1 MATGSESITSFGAF
15 EIDRR
20 SGELRK
26 GGVRVRLASQPFQVL
41 LALLDR
47 AGQVVTRDELQRRIW
62 PADTFVDF
70 DRGLNKAVN
79 RLREAL
85 GDTADSPRFI
95 ETIPKR
101 GYRFIAPVQQ
111 RDAGSERATDV
122 PASPDVAD
130 PLSAE
135 GSGDRISESSS
146 VQRERP
152 RPVRVWMAGAAVVLL
167 GIAAVGYTLL
177 AGGPRAIDEP
187 ARIVL
192 ADFENETG
200 DPAFDHTVA
209 QALAVDLQQSPVV
222 QIVSD
227 HEVRRTLALMRQP
240 ADRPLTIPIAHDV
253 CRRTGG
259 FAVLGGTLS
268 LVGAEYVIGLEAL
281 QCQTGEVLT
290 RRQLKASRK
299 EGVLDA
305 IDTAAAD
312 IRRTLGE
319 ASDSIRRFDS
329 RVHRMLTTTS
339 LDAFEAYTAGE
350 RNVLRQGGWSAVPFF
365 NRSIELDPEFAY
377 AHAALGLILGTFGEV
392 DASRLHTEK
401 AYQLRDRVSEWE
413 RLFITAQYHDRVTG
427 DLDQMLT
434 TGEMWVATYPY
445 DRTARNRLAAAF
457 NQLGQSQRA
466 IDELEKARGI
476 GRDHPLDVDAWAV
489 TALRLDRAREALPVV
504 QRLLEQTPDRV
515 PLRRTVYRL
524 HFAAGDP
531 GAMAA
536 QVDWASH
543 TPRAEALLAEQ
554 AATDAYYGRVDRS
567 RSSMQR
573 AVDGALRN
581 DFKGNAAVWTAL
593 NAVRE
598 ALLGN
603 IEEARAQ
610 ARAAVTLEDSA
621 DSRALAAVALARA
634 GDLDAARQLADK
646 MSAERPRGTLVQ
658 NYWMP
663 VIRAQAD
670 LHGGGAEAAIESL
683 RAAEPYELS
692 DTRLPL
698 LPAYV
703 RGEAYLRT
711 RDGRRAAAE
720 FQKLLQH
727 HGAVGNSLLG
737 PLSRIGLARALAL
750 AGDPSGAKTQYE
762 TFFELWRDADAQI
775 PLMRQARAEYQQI
788 RSQ

>member
-1 MATGSESITSFGAF
+1 MAADPDSITSFGVF

-26 GGVRVRLASQPFQVL
+26 GGVRVRLASQPFEVL

-47 AGQVVTRDELQRRIW
+47 AGQIVTRDELQRRVW

-111 RDAGSERATDV
+111 RDPGPARATDGPAPPEMSV
-122 PASPDVAD
+122 PVSAD
-130 PLSAE
+130 A
-135 GSGDRISESSS
+135 SGDGRSDSPSAQHRS
-146 VQRERP
+146 
-152 RPVRVWMAGAAVVLL
+152 RPVRVWMAGAAVLVF
-167 GIAAVGYTLL
+167 GVAAAAYTLL
-177 AGGPRAIDEP
+177 AGRSRPIDTP

-240 ADRPLTIPIAHDV
+240 TDRPLTITMAHDV
-253 CRRTGG
+253 CRRADG

-268 LVGAEYVIGLEAL
+268 LVGSEYVIGLEAL
-281 QCQTGEVLT
+281 DCRTGEVLT
-290 RRQLKASRK
+290 RRQLKASSK
-299 EGVLDA
+299 EAVLDS
-305 IDTAAAD
+305 IDSAAAD
-312 IRRTLGE
+312 MRRLLGE
-319 ASDSIRRFDS
+319 AGDSLRRFDS
-329 RVHRMLTTTS
+329 RIHRALTTGS

-350 RNVLRQGGWSAVPFF
+350 RIVLQQGGWSAVPFF
-365 NRSIELDPEFAY
+365 KHSIELDPDFAY
-377 AHAALGLILGTFGEV
+377 AHAALGLILGTFGEAE
-392 DASRLHTEK
+392 ASRLHTEK

-427 DLDQMLT
+427 DLDQMLAT
-434 TGEMWVATYPY
+434 CEVWVATYPY
-445 DRTARNRLAAAF
+445 DRTARNRLAAAL

-466 IDELEKARGI
+466 IAELDKAREV

-489 TALRLDRAREALPVV
+489 TALRMNRGHDALPVV
-504 QRLLEQTPDRV
+504 ERFVAQTPDRV
-515 PLRRTVYRL
+515 PLRRTAYRL
-524 HFAAGDP
+524 LFAANDSEG
-531 GAMAA
+531 MAA
-536 QVDWASH
+536 QVNWAAN
-543 TPRAEALLAEQ
+543 TPRAEVLVAEQ
-554 AATDAYYGRVDRS
+554 AATDAYHGRLDRS
-567 RSSMQR
+567 RSWMQR
-573 AVDGALRN
+573 AVAAALRN
-581 DFKGNAAVWTAL
+581 EFKGNAAVWTAL
-593 NAVRE
+593 HAVRE

-603 IEEARAQ
+603 NEEARAQ
-610 ARAAVTLEDSA
+610 ARAALALEESA
-621 DSRALAAVALARA
+621 DTRALAAVALALA
-634 GDLDAARQLADK
+634 GGLDDARQLADTL
-646 MSAERPRGTLVQ
+646 SADRPRGTLIQ
-658 NYWMP
+658 NYWIP
-663 VIRAQAD
+663 AIRAQAD
-670 LHGGGAEAAIESL
+670 LQGGDVQAAIESL
-683 RAAEPYELS
+683 RVAEPYELS

-727 HGAVGNSLLG
+727 DGAVGNSLLA
-737 PLSRIGLARALAL
+737 PLARMGLARALVL
-750 AGDPSGAKTQYE
+750 AGDLAGAQSQYE
-762 TFFELWRDADAQI
+762 TLFELWRDADAEI
-775 PLMRQARAEYQQI
+775 PLTRQARADYQEIKFKQ
-788 RSQ
+788 

>member
-1 MATGSESITSFGAF
+1 MATGSESITSFGVF

-47 AGQVVTRDELQRRIW
+47 AGQVVTRDELQRRVW

-79 RLREAL
+79 RLRDAL

-111 RDAGSERATDV
+111 RDAGSAPPTDV
-122 PASPDVAD
+122 PDPPERLIHVSAD
-130 PLSAE
+130 AA
-135 GSGDRISESSS
+135 GDGRSESSS
-146 VQRERP
+146 VLQRW
-152 RPVRVWMAGAAVVLL
+152 RPVRLWMAGAAVLL
-167 GIAAVGYTLL
+167 FGVAAVAYTLL
-177 AGGPRAIDEP
+177 VGRSRPLDEP

-192 ADFENETG
+192 AEFENETG
-200 DPAFDHTVA
+200 DAAFDHTVA
-209 QALAVDLQQSPVV
+209 QALAVNLQQSPVV

-240 ADRPLTIPIAHDV
+240 TDRPLTITIAHDV
-253 CRRTGG
+253 CRRTDG

-268 LVGAEYVIGLEAL
+268 LVGTEYVIGLEAL
-281 QCQTGEVLT
+281 ECRTGEVLT

-299 EGVLDA
+299 EAVLDG
-305 IDTAAAD
+305 IDTVAAD
-312 IRRTLGE
+312 VRRMLGE
-319 ASDSIRRFDS
+319 ASDSVRRFDS
-329 RVHRMLTTTS
+329 RVHRTLTTGS

-365 NRSIELDPEFAY
+365 KRSIELDPEFAY

-392 DASRLHTEK
+392 EASRLHTEK

-427 DLDQMLT
+427 DLDQMLST
-434 TGEMWVATYPY
+434 CEIWVATYPY
-445 DRTARNRLAAAF
+445 DRTARNRLSAAF
-457 NQLGQSQRA
+457 NQLGQAHRA
-466 IDELEKARGI
+466 IAELAKAREV
-476 GRDHPLDVDAWAV
+476 GRDHPLDVDAWAA
-489 TALRLDRAREALPVV
+489 TALRMNRAQDALPVV
-504 QRLLEQTPDRV
+504 QRFVAQTPDRV
-515 PLRRTVYRL
+515 PLRRTAYRL
-524 HFAAGDP
+524 LFAAHDSAG
-531 GAMAA
+531 MAA
-536 QVDWASH
+536 QVNWAAN
-543 TPRAEALLAEQ
+543 TPRAEILVAEQ
-554 AATDAYYGRVDRS
+554 AATDAYYGRLTRS
-567 RSSMQR
+567 RIWIER
-573 AVDGALRN
+573 AVAAALRN
-581 DFKGNAAVWTAL
+581 EFEGNAAVWTAL
-593 NAVRE
+593 HAVRE

-603 IEEARAQ
+603 NEEARAQ
-610 ARAAVTLEDSA
+610 ARAAVALEEGA
-621 DSRALAAVALARA
+621 DTRALASVALARA
-634 GDLDAARQLADK
+634 GDLDAARQLADR
-646 MSAERPRGTLVQ
+646 MSAELPRSTLVQ

-670 LHGGGAEAAIESL
+670 LHSRGAQAAIESL

-698 LPAYV
+698 LPAYI
-703 RGEAYLRT
+703 RGEAYLRAG
-711 RDGRRAAAE
+711 DGRRAAAE
-720 FQKLLQH
+720 FQKLVEH

-737 PLSRIGLARALAL
+737 PLARIGLARALAL
-750 AGDPSGAKTQYE
+750 GGDASQARAQYQSLL
-762 TFFELWRDADAQI
+762 ELWRDADAGI
-775 PLMRQARAEYQQI
+775 PLVRQVRAEYRELQ
-788 RSQ
+788 SK

>member
-1 MATGSESITSFGAF
+1 MATDSESITSFGVF

-47 AGQVVTRDELQRRIW
+47 AGQVVTRDELQRRVW

-111 RDAGSERATDV
+111 RDAGSTRATDP
-122 PASPDVAD
+122 PAPSDVSVS
-130 PLSAE
+130 LSAH
-135 GSGDRISESSS
+135 GSGSRISESSS

-152 RPVRVWMAGAAVVLL
+152 RRVRVWMAGAAVLL
-167 GIAAVGYTLL
+167 FGVAAAYPLL
-177 AGGPRAIDEP
+177 AGRSRPIVEP

-192 ADFENETG
+192 ADFANETG

-240 ADRPLTIPIAHDV
+240 TDRPLTITIAHDV
-253 CRRTGG
+253 CRRTDA

-268 LVGAEYVIGLEAL
+268 LVGSEYVIGLDAL
-281 QCQTGEVLT
+281 ECRTGEVLT

-299 EGVLDA
+299 EAVLDG
-305 IDTAAAD
+305 IDTVAAD
-312 IRRTLGE
+312 IRRMLGE
-319 ASDSIRRFDS
+319 ASDSVRRFDS
-329 RVHRMLTTTS
+329 RVHRMLTTGS
-339 LDAFEAYTAGE
+339 LAAFEAYTAGE

-365 NRSIELDPEFAY
+365 KRSIELDPEFAY
-377 AHAALGLILGTFGEV
+377 AHAALGLILGTFGEAE
-392 DASRLHTEK
+392 ASRLHTEK
-401 AYQLRDRVSEWE
+401 AYHLRDRVSEWE

-434 TGEMWVATYPY
+434 TCEMWVATYPY

-457 NQLGQSQRA
+457 NQIGQSQRA
-466 IDELEKARGI
+466 IAELDKAREV

-489 TALRLDRAREALPVV
+489 TTLRMNRAHDALPVV
-504 QRLLEQTPDRV
+504 QRFVAQTPDRV
-515 PLRRTVYRL
+515 PLRRIAYRL
-524 HFAAGDP
+524 LFAANDSAG
-531 GAMAA
+531 MAGM
-536 QVDWASH
+536 VNWAAN
-543 TPRAEALLAEQ
+543 TPRAEVLVAEQ
-554 AATDAYYGRVDRS
+554 AATDAYYGRFDRS
-567 RSSMQR
+567 RSWMQR
-573 AVDGALRN
+573 AMAAALRSE
-581 DFKGNAAVWTAL
+581 FKGNAAVWTAL
-593 NAVRE
+593 HAVRE

-603 IEEARAQ
+603 NEEAQAQ
-610 ARAAVTLEDSA
+610 ARAAVALEESA
-621 DSRALAAVALARA
+621 DTRALAAVALARA
-634 GDLDAARQLADK
+634 GDLDAARQLADRL
-646 MSAERPRGTLVQ
+646 SAERPRGTLVQ

-663 VIRAQAD
+663 AIRSQTD
-670 LHGGGAEAAIESL
+670 LHDGGAQAAIESL

-692 DTRLPL
+692 DTHLPL
-698 LPAYV
+698 LPAYI
-703 RGEAYLRT
+703 RGEAYLQA

-737 PLSRIGLARALAL
+737 PLARLGLARALAL
-750 AGDPSGAKTQYE
+750 AGDRSGAKTQYE
-762 TFFELWRDADAQI
+762 TFFEVWRDADAEI
-775 PLMRQARAEYQQI
+775 PLGRQARAEYQEI
-788 RSQ
+788 KSK

>member
-1 MATGSESITSFGAF
+1 MATDSESITSFGVF

-26 GGVRVRLASQPFQVL
+26 GGVRVRLAAQPFEVL

-47 AGQVVTRDELQRRIW
+47 AGQVVTRHELQQRVW

-85 GDTADSPRFI
+85 GDTADSPRYI

-111 RDAGSERATDV
+111 RAAGSARATDV
-122 PASPDVAD
+122 PASPEMSV
-130 PLSAE
+130 PLSAD
-135 GSGDRISESSS
+135 GSGDRISELLSG
-146 VQRERP
+146 QRERP
-152 RPVRVWMAGAAVVLL
+152 RPVRAWMAGVAVLL
-167 GIAAVGYTLL
+167 LGVAAAGYALL
-177 AGGPRAIDEP
+177 AGRSRAIDEP

-209 QALAVDLQQSPVV
+209 EALAVDLQQSPVV

-253 CRRTGG
+253 CRRADG

-268 LVGAEYVIGLEAL
+268 LVGREYVIGLEAL
-281 QCQTGEVLT
+281 ECRTGEVLT
-290 RRQLKASRK
+290 RRQLKASSK
-299 EGVLDA
+299 EAVLDG

-312 IRRTLGE
+312 IRRMLGE
-319 ASDSIRRFDS
+319 ASASVRRFDS
-329 RVHRMLTTTS
+329 RVHRTLTTRS

-350 RNVLRQGGWSAVPFF
+350 RNVLGQGGWSAVPFF
-365 NRSIELDPEFAY
+365 KRSIELDPEFAY
-377 AHAALGLILGTFGEV
+377 AHAALGLVLGTFGEAE
-392 DASRLHTEK
+392 ASRLHTEK

-434 TGEMWVATYPY
+434 TCEVWAATYPY
-445 DRTARNRLAAAF
+445 DRTARNRLAGAF
-457 NQLGQSQRA
+457 NQLGQAERA
-466 IDELEKARGI
+466 IAALDKAREI

-489 TALRLDRAREALPVV
+489 TALRVNRAREALPLV

-515 PLRRTVYRL
+515 PLRRTAYRL
-524 HFAAGDP
+524 YFAANNSAG
-531 GAMAA
+531 MTA
-536 QVDWASH
+536 QVDWAVR
-543 TPRAEALLAEQ
+543 TPRAEVLVAEQ
-554 AATDAYYGRVDRS
+554 AATDAYYGRIDRS
-567 RSSMQR
+567 RSGMQR
-573 AVDGALRN
+573 AVAAALRN

-593 NAVRE
+593 HAVRE

-603 IEEARAQ
+603 NEQARAQ
-610 ARAAVTLEDSA
+610 ARAAVALEDSE
-621 DSRALAAVALARA
+621 DTRALAAVALSRA
-634 GDLDAARQLADK
+634 GDLDAARQLADR
-646 MSAERPRGTLVQ
+646 MSAERPRGTLVR

-663 VIRAQAD
+663 VIRAHAD
-670 LHGGGAEAAIESL
+670 LQGGGAQEAVESL

-692 DTRLPL
+692 DSRLPL
-698 LPAYV
+698 FPAYV

-727 HGAVGNSLLG
+727 DGAVGNSLLG
-737 PLSRIGLARALAL
+737 PLSRLGLARALAL
-750 AGDPSGAKTQYE
+750 AGDRSGAKTQYE
-762 TFFELWRDADAQI
+762 KFFELWRAADAEI
-775 PLMRQARAEYQQI
+775 PLVRQARAEYQEI
-788 RSQ
+788 GSN